1 MLADSGSMN
10 TESSHRA
17 NVLHPWLP
25 VSGFRL
31 RKAGVFFDAVRVSR
45 DVGEELVTRL
55 EALTDGEPGPVI
67 RESSGGR
74 WMYFLVAAGSSAGR
88 SWPPGTTRLGSGG
101 RDAYVGIPAL
111 AGLTWPLSW
120 RCAPRQDR
128 RLVDADLLHGT
139 LCTQLGWVPRP
150 LRRG

>member
-1 MLADSGSMN
+1 MN
-10 TESSHRA
+10 TESNHA
-17 NVLHPWLP
+17 CIFHPWLP
-25 VSGFRL
+25 VSGHRL
-31 RKAGVFFDAVRVSR
+31 RKVGVFFDAVRVGQE
-45 DVGEELVTRL
+45 VGEKLAARL

-67 RESSGGR
+67 AQSSAGW

-88 SWPPGTTRLGSGG
+88 SWPPGITRLGSGG

-111 AGLTWPLSW
+111 TGLTWPLSW

-139 LCTQLGWVPRP
+139 LCAQLGWEPRP
-150 LRRG
+150 FERG